1 MFAEIIENHTVRLL
15 MFKDIPGQIKQ
26 VVIPV
31 KEILKQ
37 HSPAKPQQQ
46 IDRQTLQT
54 IPAHHLI
61 RLAEMPA
68 PDQRPADAVSLIP
81 RQLVLVKTQKV

>member
-1 MFAEIIENHTVRLL
+1 

-46 IDRQTLQT
+46 IDRQTFQT